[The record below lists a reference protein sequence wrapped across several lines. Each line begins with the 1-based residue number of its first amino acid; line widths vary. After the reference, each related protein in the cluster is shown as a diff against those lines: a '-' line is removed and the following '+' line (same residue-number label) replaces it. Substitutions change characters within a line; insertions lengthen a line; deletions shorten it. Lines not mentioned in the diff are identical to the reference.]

1 MARKEEPLQMR
12 IGEAKQRDVGKKRA
26 RIGPEAMDYLKVTPG
41 DIIDVMGSRSSCAVV
56 WPVDEDE
63 KFPDIIRIDGQTR
76 KNIGASLNDIVKV
89 KKVSTKIAKSVS
101 LTPLNDT
108 VTVDKEFTDF
118 VKNRL
123 KGLPISHGDE
133 ISVMILGNSM
143 DFKITKTSPKHV
155 VKIDRSTTLT
165 ISTEPSVDRKLRVTY
180 EEVGGLGHEVKAM
193 REIVELPLKHPEL
206 FARLGVEPHS
216 GILLYGPPGCG
227 KTLIAKVLASES
239 EANMFLIN
247 GPEIMNKYYG
257 ETEAKLRDMF
267 KEAKDNSPS
276 IVFIDEIDAIAPKR
290 EEAYG
295 DVEKRV
301 VAQLLA
307 LMDGLNDRG
316 NVIVL
321 GATNR
326 PDSIDPALR
335 RPGRFDREFEISVPN
350 EDGRLEILLIHT
362 RGMPVAEE
370 IDLKDLAAE
379 LHGYTGADIK
389 SLCREAAMKAIRR
402 YLPEID
408 LESEKIPSEVLQSMQ
423 IKLIDFYDAMHE
435 VVPTAMREFY
445 VERSKVWWQDVGGLE
460 DVKEALTD
468 NLISAM
474 KEPTKFTKM
483 GIKPPKGA
491 LIYGPPGCGKTMI
504 ARALATES
512 GANMILVKG
521 PELLSKWV
529 GESEK
534 GIREIFRKAKASSPC
549 VVIFDEL
556 DSLVRSKSGEGGVSE
571 TVLSQLLTEI
581 EEGISSR
588 VVVVGITNRPDVL
601 DNSLLRTGRLDLVLY
616 VPPPDEKGR
625 LEIIKILTEKMPLD
639 KDVKLQEIAVATQN
653 YSGADLAALCREAA
667 IQAMRNETGKI
678 TSKDFANS
686 LKQVRPSITKEVD
699 QWYNTVRES
708 ISNVV
713 PKSRDKSFYG

>member
-89 KKVSTKIAKSVS
+89 KKVSTKIAKSVA

-180 EEVGGLGHEVKAM
+180 EEVGGLGLEVKAM

-307 LMDGLNDRG
+307 FMDGLNDRG

-408 LESEKIPSEVLQSMQ
+408 LETEKISSEVLQSMQ

-445 VERSKVWWQDVGGLE
+445 VERSKVWWKDVGGLD

-512 GANMILVKG
+512 GV
-521 PELLSKWV
+521 
-529 GESEK
+529 
-534 GIREIFRKAKASSPC
+534 
-549 VVIFDEL
+549 
-556 DSLVRSKSGEGGVSE
+556 EGGPTSE
-571 TVLSQLLTEI
+571 RDPLFCKPGHRE
-581 EEGISSR
+581 
-588 VVVVGITNRPDVL
+588 
-601 DNSLLRTGRLDLVLY
+601 RLDWLLAR
-616 VPPPDEKGR
+616 R
-625 LEIIKILTEKMPLD
+625 LL
-639 KDVKLQEIAVATQN
+639 
-653 YSGADLAALCREAA
+653 
-667 IQAMRNETGKI
+667 
-678 TSKDFANS
+678 
-686 LKQVRPSITKEVD
+686 
-699 QWYNTVRES
+699 
-708 ISNVV
+708 
-713 PKSRDKSFYG
+713 